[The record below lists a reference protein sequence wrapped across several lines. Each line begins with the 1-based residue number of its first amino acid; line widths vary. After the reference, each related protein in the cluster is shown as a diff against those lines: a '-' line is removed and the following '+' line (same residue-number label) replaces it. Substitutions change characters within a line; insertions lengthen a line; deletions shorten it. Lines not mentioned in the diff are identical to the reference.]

1 MADIQMPQ
9 LGETVTEGTITKW
22 FKQIGEQ
29 VAEDEPLFEVST
41 DKVDSEVP
49 SPVSGVLSEILVQ
62 EGDTVDVGVVLARIG
77 DAAAG
82 GGEAPAAEQAPAEA
96 EAPAEAAAPAEE
108 APAQAPGAEQAPAA
122 SPAPA
127 EAPAAEAPAAEA
139 PAAEAPAAE
148 APAAQAPAAEADAA
162 EAPAADA
169 PAAAAAAG
177 APAADAPAAAAAEPP
192 AAAPAAA
199 QPAPAAAS
207 APAAAPPAEGEP
219 GANGRLLSP
228 VVRRLI
234 SENNLDPGAIPGTG
248 PGGRITRNDVLAVLD
263 QGGGAAAAQ
272 APAPAAAPSEAPATA
287 PAPTAAPA
295 QPAAPAPAPAAPAAA
310 PQPVARAGERDTTIP
325 HTNIRRRTAEHM
337 IRSKQTSAHVYAS
350 IEVDF
355 EGVERVRSAEREAF
369 KAAEGFGLTYL
380 PFISR
385 AVIDAIRDY
394 PEVNASFGENELIV
408 HNYVNL
414 GIAVDLDFKGLMVPV
429 IHDAD
434 GKRLRALAREVSDLA
449 RRARSK
455 QLGPDDIAG
464 GTFTIT
470 NAGPFGTTL
479 TLPVINQPQ
488 VAIVSTDGVKRRPV
502 VVDLPDGSEGIA
514 IHSVGNITLTW
525 DHRAFD
531 GAYAASF
538 LRQVKEIIETRDWA
552 PELA

>member
-22 FKQIGEQ
+22 FKQVGEQ

-49 SPVSGVLSEILVQ
+49 SPVTGVLSEILVP
-62 EGDTVDVGVVLARIG
+62 EGETVDVGVLLARIG
-77 DAAAG
+77 DAPAG
-82 GGEAPAAEQAPAEA
+82 GGEATEQAPAADQAPAAEQA
-96 EAPAEAAAPAEE
+96 EAAEPE
-108 APAQAPGAEQAPAA
+108 APAQAEPEAPAGAEPEPVRGAESDAEQPERRQEPPAAPAA
-122 SPAPA
+122 TEAPA
-127 EAPAAEAPAAEA
+127 TEAPATEAPAAEAPAAD
-139 PAAEAPAAE
+139 AAAAT
-148 APAAQAPAAEADAA
+148 QAPAAATSAA
-162 EAPAADA
+162 E
-169 PAAAAAAG
+169 G
-177 APAADAPAAAAAEPP
+177 APA
-192 AAAPAAA
+192 
-199 QPAPAAAS
+199 S
-207 APAAAPPAEGEP
+207 
-219 GANGRLLSP
+219 NGRLLSP

-234 SENNLDPGAIPGTG
+234 SENNLDPAAIVGTG
-248 PGGRITRNDVLAVLD
+248 PGGRITRNDVLSVLD
-263 QGGGAAAAQ
+263 QGGAVAA
-272 APAPAAAPSEAPATA
+272 APAPAAPAQPAPAQ
-287 PAPTAAPA
+287 PA
-295 QPAAPAPAPAAPAAA
+295 QPAAPATAQAPAAA
-310 PQPVARAGERDTTIP
+310 PAPAPAPAAQPVARAGERDTTIA

-337 IRSKQTSAHVYAS
+337 TRSKQTSAHVYAS

-369 KAAEGFGLTYL
+369 KAAEGFSLTYL

-385 AVIDAIRDY
+385 AVVDAIREY

-434 GKRLRALAREVSDLA
+434 GKRMRALAREISDLA
-449 RRARSK
+449 RRARAK

-470 NAGPFGTTL
+470 NPGPFGTTM
-479 TLPVINQPQ
+479 TLPIINQPQ

-538 LRQVKEIIETRDWA
+538 LREIKEIIETRDWA

>member
-22 FKQIGEQ
+22 FKQVGEQ

-49 SPVSGVLSEILVQ
+49 SPVSGVLSEILVP
-62 EGDTVDVGVVLARIG
+62 EGETVDVGVVLARIG
-77 DAAAG
+77 DAPAG
-82 GGEAPAAEQAPAEA
+82 EGEAPAAAQAPAEPEAPAPAEA
-96 EAPAEAAAPAEE
+96 EAEAEAEAAAQPE
-108 APAQAPGAEQAPAA
+108 APAEPEAEGEPVSGAE
-122 SPAPA
+122 SVA
-127 EAPAAEAPAAEA
+127 EQPEPRQE
-139 PAAEAPAAE
+139 PPE
-148 APAAQAPAAEADAA
+148 APAAQAPAA
-162 EAPAADA
+162 
-169 PAAAAAAG
+169 
-177 APAADAPAAAAAEPP
+177 
-192 AAAPAAA
+192 AAPA
-199 QPAPAAAS
+199 PE
-207 APAAAPPAEGEP
+207 APAAAPPAPATEGAP
-219 GANGRLLSP
+219 ASNGRLLSP

-234 SENNLDPGAIPGTG
+234 SENNLDPAAIVGTG
-248 PGGRITRNDVLAVLD
+248 PGGRITRNDVLSVLD
-263 QGGGAAAAQ
+263 QGGAV
-272 APAPAAAPSEAPATA
+272 APAVPAQPV
-287 PAPTAAPA
+287 APA
-295 QPAAPAPAPAAPAAA
+295 QPAPAQPAPSQPAAPAAA
-310 PQPVARAGERDTTIP
+310 PAAQPVARAGERDTSIA

-355 EGVERVRSAEREAF
+355 EGVERVRSAVREEF
-369 KAAEGFGLTYL
+369 KAAEGFSLTYL

-385 AVIDAIRDY
+385 AVVDAIREY
-394 PEVNASFGENELIV
+394 PEVNASFGESELIV

-434 GKRLRALAREVSDLA
+434 GKRLRALAREISDLA
-449 RRARSK
+449 RRARGK

-470 NAGPFGTTL
+470 NPGPFGTTL
-479 TLPVINQPQ
+479 TLPIINQPQ

-502 VVDLPDGSEGIA
+502 VIDLPDGSEGIA

-538 LRQVKEIIETRDWA
+538 LREIKEIIETRDWA

>member
-22 FKQIGEQ
+22 FKQVGEQ
-29 VAEDEPLFEVST
+29 IAEDEPLFEVST

-49 SPVSGVLSEILVQ
+49 SPVSGVVSEILVP
-62 EGDTVDVGVVLARIG
+62 EGETVDVGVVLARVG
-77 DAAAG
+77 DAPAG
-82 GGEAPAAEQAPAEA
+82 AEAPAPAAEE
-96 EAPAEAAAPAEE
+96 
-108 APAQAPGAEQAPAA
+108 
-122 SPAPA
+122 APA
-127 EAPAAEAPAAEA
+127 EAPAEQAQEAAPETPPEAPAEATAVPGSESVAEQ
-139 PAAEAPAAE
+139 P
-148 APAAQAPAAEADAA
+148 
-162 EAPAADA
+162 
-169 PAAAAAAG
+169 
-177 APAADAPAAAAAEPP
+177 EPSQEP
-192 AAAPAAA
+192 AAAPAR
-199 QPAPAAAS
+199 PAPAAPAQAAQAPPP
-207 APAAAPPAEGEP
+207 APAAPAEGAP
-219 GANGRLLSP
+219 ASNGRLLSP

-234 SENNLDPGAIPGTG
+234 SENNLDPAAIVGTG
-248 PGGRITRNDVLAVLD
+248 PGGRITRNDVLSVLD
-263 QGGGAAAAQ
+263 QGGAVAAAPAAPAQ
-272 APAPAAAPSEAPATA
+272 APAPARPTA
-287 PAPTAAPA
+287 PAA
-295 QPAAPAPAPAAPAAA
+295 QPAAAPAAPAAA
-310 PQPVARAGERDTTIP
+310 PQAPAPQPAARAGERDTTIA

-337 IRSKQTSAHVYAS
+337 TRSKQTSAHVYAS

-355 EGVERVRSAEREAF
+355 EGIERVRSAEREAF
-369 KAAEGFGLTYL
+369 KAAEGFSLTYL

-385 AVIDAIRDY
+385 AVIDAIREY

-434 GKRLRALAREVSDLA
+434 GKRLRALTREISDLA

-470 NAGPFGTTL
+470 NPGPFGTTM
-479 TLPVINQPQ
+479 TLPIINQPQ

-538 LRQVKEIIETRDWA
+538 LREIKEIIETRDWA

>member
-22 FKQIGEQ
+22 FKQVGDQ

-49 SPVSGVLSEILVQ
+49 SPMSGVVSEILVQ
-62 EGDTVDVGVVLARIG
+62 EGDTVDVGAVLARIG
-77 DAAAG
+77 DQAAEAG
-82 GGEAPAAEQAPAEA
+82 AANGAQGAEAAPPAQAEPAQAEAPSGEPAPQPAPAEQAEASAPAEPAPAAPVQPQTPAPAAEQP
-96 EAPAEAAAPAEE
+96 
-108 APAQAPGAEQAPAA
+108 APGP
-122 SPAPA
+122 
-127 EAPAAEAPAAEA
+127 
-139 PAAEAPAAE
+139 
-148 APAAQAPAAEADAA
+148 AQAPAAGGD
-162 EAPAADA
+162 
-169 PAAAAAAG
+169 G
-177 APAADAPAAAAAEPP
+177 A
-192 AAAPAAA
+192 
-199 QPAPAAAS
+199 S
-207 APAAAPPAEGEP
+207 
-219 GANGRLLSP
+219 GANGKLLSP

-234 SENNLDPGAIPGTG
+234 SENNLDPAAIQGSG

-263 QGGGAAAAQ
+263 RGAAQ
-272 APAPAAAPSEAPATA
+272 APPAPAQAPTPEPAVAPTVPTAPAARAPS
-287 PAPTAAPA
+287 PAPRVQV
-295 QPAAPAPAPAAPAAA
+295 QP
-310 PQPVARAGERDTTIP
+310 GERDTAVP

-337 IRSKQTSAHVYAS
+337 IGSKHTSAHVYAS

-355 EGVERVRSAEREAF
+355 EGVERVRQAARSDW
-369 KAAEGFGLTYL
+369 KASEGFSLTYL

-385 AVIDAIRDY
+385 AVVDAIREY
-394 PEVNASFGENELIV
+394 PEVNASFGENELVV

-429 IHDAD
+429 IRDAD
-434 GKRLRALAREVSDLA
+434 GKRLRAIAREITDLA
-449 RRARSK
+449 GRARAKKLS
-455 QLGPDDIAG
+455 PDEIAG

-470 NAGPFGTTL
+470 NPGPFGTTM
-479 TLPVINQPQ
+479 TLPIINQPQ

-538 LRQVKEIIETRDWA
+538 LAKVRDIIETREWQ